1 MISTLLQLI
10 TRRPPADY
18 DRNFVEEVRLL
29 EHRQRRNPRVE
40 KLIFICWLLIA
51 GKCALVVWLVE
62 RYHMNFSP
70 LWVNAPT
77 IFFALMCT
85 AAYFW
90 RE

>member
-18 DRNFVEEVRLL
+18 DQNFVAEVRVR
-29 EHRQRRNPRVE
+29 RQRNPRVE
-40 KLIFICWLLIA
+40 KLIVVCWLLIA
-51 GKCALVVWLVE
+51 AKCALVMWLVDH
-62 RYHMNFSP
+62 YNMDFSP

-77 IFFALMCT
+77 VFFALMCT

-90 RE
+90 HE